1 MGSIVDIKTWL
12 GSYQGLQF
20 EYDTWDERR
29 ARLTEEQYIPA
40 MRESDGSKHSPG
52 ASDRMANA
60 TLRRIEFEQRTAE
73 QIRTVK
79 DSMAAIED
87 AIASLKDPMQ
97 RGVLTQ
103 RYITGNGH
111 YGLRPW
117 ADIALMLYH
126 RCDEVGLKRV
136 RRIYNAALKELER
149 REVEKREES
158 DL

>member
-1 MGSIVDIKTWL
+1 MGTVDIKTWL

-20 EYDTWDERR
+20 EYDTWCERR

-60 TLRRIEFEQRTAE
+60 TMRRIEFERRTE
-73 QIRTVK
+73 PQINAVR
-79 DSMAAIED
+79 DSMAAIEA
-87 AIASLKDPMQ
+87 AIASLPDPMH
-97 RGVLTQ
+97 RGILTQ
-103 RYITGNGH
+103 RYIAGNGH
-111 YGLRPW
+111 YGLKPW
-117 ADIALMLYH
+117 ADIALLLYR

-136 RRIYNAALKELER
+136 RRIYNAALAELER